1 MGRTRPTVVLQ
12 PQAYRK
18 DARAK
23 QAKATI
29 NKTIPAL
36 LTANPR
42 AQRGIDNGE
51 LIPDPPRHCH
61 HTISVD
67 RKSNQHAGHHPPEPE
82 LVPSTPRV
90 RIVVA
95 DTITTALQLFSSSTT
110 GGKQAEDGKIGVL
123 NMASPL
129 RPGGGFLNG
138 ATSQEESLCMRTT
151 LYPSLQ
157 ENFYRL
163 PDVGGVWTPDVL
175 IFRDGTQDA
184 GELRK
189 GDRRYVGVVSAGM
202 LRFPDLD
209 EDGEAYA
216 SQKDRDLVERKMR
229 AVMRIFEAKRIERV
243 VLGAWG
249 CGAYGNPVKEI
260 ASGWRKVLL
269 PDSNM
274 SRTERKKSRTESH
287 DDDWSGIKE
296 VVFAIKD
303 RAMAEKFGKCFDDDI
318 EVEYTDVDEEA
329 EPEYDPEDESIR
341 ELNRRISELEI
352 QIPQARSDVLK
363 RGLETIL
370 DALQKQLKDR
380 NNRAR
385 ISRKGGE
392 PADG

>member
-1 MGRTRPTVVLQ
+1 MGRTRPTIVLQ

-42 AQRGIDNGE
+42 AQRGIKSAE
-51 LIPDPPRHCH
+51 LIADPPQH
-61 HTISVD
+61 HHRDAPTTEERSRAPHDHI
-67 RKSNQHAGHHPPEPE
+67 G
-82 LVPSTPRV
+82 PSPAPAPSETKI
-90 RIVVA
+90 RIVA
-95 DTITTALQLFSSSTT
+95 SDTITTALRLFSSPGPTAKS
-110 GGKQAEDGKIGVL
+110 ARDGRIGIL

-175 IFRDGTQDA
+175 IFRDVTQDA
-184 GELRK
+184 NELGK
-189 GDRRYVGVVSAGM
+189 KERRYVGVVSAGM

-209 EDGEAYA
+209 EDEESYA
-216 SQKDRDLVERKMR
+216 SQKDKDMVERKMR
-229 AVMRIFEAKRIERV
+229 AVMRIFQSRRMERV

-249 CGAYGNPVKEI
+249 CGAYGNPVREI
-260 ASGWRKVLL
+260 ASSWRKVLL
-269 PDSNM
+269 VDS
-274 SRTERKKSRTESH
+274 SSERAGKRKGGTAQGEV
-287 DDDWSGIKE
+287 WSGVKE

-303 RAMAEKFGKCFDDDI
+303 RTMAEQFAKYFAGDI
-318 EVEYTDVDEEA
+318 EVEDDETEEDPEVEA
-329 EPEYDPEDESIR
+329 DPEDDSAR
-341 ELNRRISELEI
+341 ELNRRIAELEI
-352 QIPQARSDVLK
+352 QIPQARTDVLK
-363 RGLETIL
+363 RGLQGVL
-370 DALQKQLKDR
+370 ASLQQQ
-380 NNRAR
+380 A
-385 ISRKGGE
+385 SS
-392 PADG
+392 